1 MKNLSLI
8 TISAITIGTLMF
20 SCKKDRI
27 ETPEPEQLTAYEP
40 VNTYL
45 DQKKQ
50 QEQDFLITGQT
61 NDTIIGNQGTKIY
74 GAKNCLLDGNNDT
87 IAYPFNIKLVEL
99 YTPKDMIY
107 WQMPTMSSGNALNS
121 DGEIRV
127 RAVKNNQ
134 ELTLAASCPFAV
146 EMPNGSPT
154 SSKNIYNGTDNG
166 TFVDWTNSGIPFS
179 TTSYG
184 YKGFINSLGWISCAE
199 QVATGGNSVS
209 FTSTTDDLTNVGIF
223 IYIPATKTLVQG
235 YGQTASGIPS
245 GSSVKIVLMAMDSNG
260 DLFSYTDSRTI
271 SGNTSI
277 DISLSSTT
285 DAALTTH
292 LNGL

>member
-1 MKNLSLI
+1 MKKLSLI
-8 TISAITIGTLMF
+8 TLTVISATVLIF

-40 VNTYL
+40 INTYL
-45 DQKKQ
+45 DSKKQ
-50 QEQDFLITGQT
+50 PEQDFLITGQT
-61 NDTIIGNQGTKIY
+61 NDTIVGNQGTKIY
-74 GAKNCLLDGNNDT
+74 GAKNCLRDGNNDT
-87 IAYPFNIKLVEL
+87 VAYPFNVKLVEL
-99 YTPKDMIY
+99 YTAKDMIY
-107 WQMPTMSSGNALNS
+107 WQMPTMGSGNALNS

-127 RAVKNNQ
+127 RALKNNV

-146 EMPNGSPT
+146 EMPNGSPVST
-154 SSKNIYNGTDNG
+154 RNIFNGNDNG
-166 TFVDWTNSGIPFS
+166 TIVDWINSGTPFS

-199 QVATGGNSVS
+199 QVATGGHTVS

-235 YGQTASGIPS
+235 YSQTASGIPN
-245 GSSVKIVLMAMDSNG
+245 GSSVKIVLMAQDNNG

-271 SGNTSI
+271 SSNTSI
-277 DISLSSTT
+277 DISLSSIT

>member
-1 MKNLSLI
+1 MKKETLIILSAVIL
-8 TISAITIGTLMF
+8 TAFVL

-27 ETPEPEQLTAYEP
+27 EAPEEEAAYQP
-40 VNTYL
+40 INTYL

-50 QEQDFLITGQT
+50 PEQDFLITGPS
-61 NDTIIGNQGTKIY
+61 NDTIIGNQGTKVY
-74 GAKNCLLDGNNDT
+74 GAKNCLRDSNNDT
-87 IAYPFNIKLVEL
+87 IDYPFNIKLVEL

-127 RAVKNNQ
+127 RAVKNGH
-134 ELTLAASCPFAV
+134 ELTLASSCPYAV
-146 EMPNGSPT
+146 EMPNNSP
-154 SSKNIYNGTDNG
+154 SSTKTIFNGNDNG
-166 TFVDWTNSGIPFS
+166 TYVNWVNSNTPFS

-199 QVATGGNSVS
+199 QVATGGNNVS

-223 IYIPATKTLVQG
+223 IYVPASKTLIQG
-235 YGQTASGIPS
+235 YNKTCSGVPN
-245 GSSVKIVLMAMDSNG
+245 GSSVKIILMAIDSNG
-260 DLFSYTDSRTI
+260 DLFSYTDTRTI
-271 SGNTSI
+271 NNNTSI
-277 DISLSSTT
+277 DISLSATS
-285 DAALTTH
+285 DASLTSY

>member
-1 MKNLSLI
+1 MKKLSLI
-8 TISAITIGTLMF
+8 TISAITLTALIF

-40 VNTYL
+40 INTYL

-50 QEQDFLITGQT
+50 PEQDFLITGPS
-61 NDTIIGNQGTKIY
+61 NDTITGNQGTKIY
-74 GAKNCLLDGNNDT
+74 GAKNCLRDGNNDT
-87 IAYPFNIKLVEL
+87 VDYPFNVKLVEL

-107 WQMPTMSSGNALNS
+107 WQMPTMGSGNALNS

-127 RAVKNNQ
+127 RAVKNNVD
-134 ELTLAASCPFAV
+134 LTLAASCPFAV
-146 EMPNGSPT
+146 EMPNGAP
-154 SSKNIYNGTDNG
+154 SSTMNIYNGNDNG
-166 TFVDWTNSGIPFS
+166 TFVDWINSSVLFS

-184 YKGFINSLGWISCAE
+184 YKGFVNSLGWISCAE
-199 QVATGGNSVS
+199 QVATGGHNVS

-235 YGQTASGIPS
+235 YNQTASGIPN
-245 GSSVKIVLMAMDSNG
+245 GSSVKIVLMAQDNNG
-260 DLFSYTDSRTI
+260 DLFSYTKTKTI
-271 SGNTSI
+271 NGNTSI

-285 DAALTTH
+285 DAALTSH